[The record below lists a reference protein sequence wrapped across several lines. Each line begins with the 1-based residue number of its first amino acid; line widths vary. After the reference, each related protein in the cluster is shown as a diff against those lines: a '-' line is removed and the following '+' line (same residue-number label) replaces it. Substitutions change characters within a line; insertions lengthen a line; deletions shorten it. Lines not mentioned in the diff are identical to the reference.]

1 MKPLYWIVMLA
12 LLSGTACTRPASEQ
26 KSTTPNNSAADSSIE
41 ADFRVLDGNHDGSI
55 ARDEIEKVGSE
66 LLLANF
72 DRFDADRN
80 GKLSLPEITAYVMAQ
95 REEVERRRK
104 EVYNQLDTNKDGGLS
119 LEEAEKGDK
128 ILTTN
133 FDYIDSNK
141 DGKLSLPELNKFS
154 EDMRR
159 TMEGDPS
166 KRKRAP
172 AQAEA
177 PAQPPSSAP
186 LFIELD
192 QDRNG
197 TLSKDELKSR
207 PDLQRDFDQIDA
219 NHDGAILPEE
229 FGNYFR
235 IQQVKPG
242 K

>member
-1 MKPLYWIVMLA
+1 MKQMYWIILLA
-12 LLSGTACTRPASEQ
+12 LLSGTACTRPANEQ
-26 KSTTPNNSAADSSIE
+26 KSDTPGNSAADSSIE
-41 ADFRVLDGNHDGSI
+41 ADFRVLDVNHDGSI
-55 ARDEIEKVGSE
+55 TRDEIEKAGSE

-72 DRFDADRN
+72 DKFDADRN
-80 GKLSLPEITAYVMAQ
+80 GKLSLAEITAFVLAQ
-95 REEVERRRK
+95 RAEIERQRK
-104 EVYNQLDTNKDGGLS
+104 EVFNQLDTNKDGGLS

-128 ILTTN
+128 LLTTN

-154 EDMRR
+154 EDMSR
-159 TMEGDPS
+159 TLEGDPR
-166 KRKRAP
+166 KRKHKP
-172 AQAEA
+172 AQTETSVQ
-177 PAQPPSSAP
+177 PASTAP

-207 PDLQRDFDQIDA
+207 PDLYRDFDQIDA
-219 NHDGAILPEE
+219 DHDGAILPEE

-235 IQQVKPG
+235 AQQTKPG